1 MTRDRSEEGMKTYH
15 LMGIDFQFNMMK
27 CVQSVVEVMVA
38 QHCDNKQEN
47 SVVIPSIHISKV
59 ATYFTFI

>member
-1 MTRDRSEEGMKTYH
+1 
-15 LMGIDFQFNMMK
+15 MGIDFQFNMMK